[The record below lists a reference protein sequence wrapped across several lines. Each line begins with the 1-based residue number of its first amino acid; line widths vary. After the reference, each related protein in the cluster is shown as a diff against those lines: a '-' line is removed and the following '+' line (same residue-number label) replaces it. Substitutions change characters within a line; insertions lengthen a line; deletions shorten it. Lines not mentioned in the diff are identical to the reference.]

1 MKLFARFSTA
11 LAMFSFLLA
20 GPSSAQTLQGDR
32 VIRLFEELTNAN
44 APTGFEGPVR
54 EILKREFTKTGL
66 EVSTDGLGSVI
77 GMLRGAAAQPRIM
90 VDAHMD
96 EVGLMVRYITE
107 DGFVKFQTL
116 GGWLDQALINQR
128 WVIDTR
134 KGPVLA
140 FSGIRAIH
148 ITPSDLRSRVTPAA
162 EIFLDVGAGS
172 KKEAEALG
180 IRPGDP
186 ISPWSPFTPIANNR
200 YAAKAWDARIGCVL
214 MIEAARRMKEQGI
227 KIPNT
232 IYFVGSVQEE
242 VGMRGAQ
249 TAAKVVK
256 PDLGIS
262 LEVGIAADHPG
273 VGPDLAQERLGK
285 GPGIFLYDSSMLVNL
300 KLRDYFL
307 KVGEKEGIPLQTE
320 VISNYGEDASSIQMY
335 AGGTPAVNITVPTRY
350 VHSHTG
356 IIDRADFD
364 QALNLLMKVLVS
376 LDSKTVAEI
385 SSF

>member
-1 MKLFARFSTA
+1 MNHIRFILVLNVFLLFASDR
-11 LAMFSFLLA
+11 SF
-20 GPSSAQTLQGDR
+20 AQAQAGDR
-32 VIRLFEELTNAN
+32 VIKLFEELTNAN

-54 EILKREFTKTGL
+54 EILKREFSKIGL

-77 GMLRGAAAQPRIM
+77 AVMRSSAAQPRIM

-148 ITPSDLRSRVTPAA
+148 ITPSEIRGRVTPAT
-162 EIFLDVGAGS
+162 EIFLDVGVGS

-180 IRPGDP
+180 VRPGDP

-227 KIPNT
+227 KLPNT
-232 IYFVGSVQEE
+232 VYFVGSVQEE

-249 TAAKVVK
+249 TAAKVIK

-262 LEVGIAADHPG
+262 LEVGIATDHPG

-300 KLRDYFL
+300 KLKDFFI
-307 KVGEKEGIPLQTE
+307 KTSEKEGIPLQTE
-320 VISNYGEDASSIQMY
+320 VIAGYGEDASAMQMH
-335 AGGTPAVNITVPTRY
+335 ATGTPAINFTVPTRY

-364 QALNLLMKVLVS
+364 NALNLLMKVLAS

-385 SSF
+385 ASF